1 MLHQSLNVNTLVSVL
16 NEVGAYIFTKDL
28 EGKYT
33 YANSLVLELFDI
45 TIDELIGK
53 DDYYFFTKDEIE
65 HLLENDKR
73 VFNGEIIET
82 EEVLVIKRTG
92 EKRFYITVKKPLYD
106 ENKNIIGMFGISTD
120 ITEQKNLE
128 NKILAQK
135 HFLDTILDNVD
146 AYIYMKDKNRVFRYV
161 NSKVAAL
168 FQRSSDEIIGKV
180 DTDVIPKEVADS
192 FWESDLEVL
201 TKLEKISTEEY
212 FEDENNKSYY
222 WSVKIPYTLED
233 NTPTVL
239 GFSTDITL
247 LKQQE
252 DELKAKDRILYHQAK
267 ISTMGEMIEN
277 IAHQW
282 RQPLTLISS
291 AATGT
296 KLKNEMKILDN
307 EELIE
312 NMENINNQAQYLSN
326 TIEDF
331 RSFFLADNYNIK
343 EVNIKS
349 SIQKTISLIKDAFSD
364 YNIKFLVNV
373 EDDISFNCNE
383 NLFIQAL
390 INILNNSKDVLK
402 HINDMDHEKC
412 VFLDLTSDENNY
424 YIKITDNG
432 NGIKKENLE
441 KIFDPYFTTKHKS
454 QGTGIGLY
462 MTYQII
468 IKHIKTE
475 IDVRNVEF
483 EYKGKTYKGACF
495 SIAIPKS
502 SIIEK
507 VGKRD

>member
-1 MLHQSLNVNTLVSVL
+1 
-16 NEVGAYIFTKDL
+16 
-28 EGKYT
+28 
-33 YANSLVLELFDI
+33 
-45 TIDELIGK
+45 
-53 DDYYFFTKDEIE
+53 
-65 HLLENDKR
+65 
-73 VFNGEIIET
+73 
-82 EEVLVIKRTG
+82 
-92 EKRFYITVKKPLYD
+92 
-106 ENKNIIGMFGISTD
+106 MFGISTD

-146 AYIYMKDKNRVFRYV
+146 AFIFMKDKNRVFRYV
-161 NSKVAAL
+161 NSKVAEL
-168 FQRSSDEIIGKV
+168 FQLPADEIIGKV
-180 DTDVIPKEVADS
+180 DTDIIPKEVADS

-212 FEDENNKSYY
+212 FEDENTKRYY

-239 GFSTDITL
+239 GFSSDITL

-296 KLKNEMKILDN
+296 KLKNEMQILDN

-331 RSFFLADNYNIK
+331 RSFFLSDNYNIK
-343 EVNIKS
+343 KVNIKN
-349 SIQKTISLIKDAFSD
+349 SIEKTSTLIKDAFSD
-364 YNIKFLVNV
+364 LNINFVINIEEEIYFK
-373 EDDISFNCNE
+373 CNE
-383 NLFIQAL
+383 NLFIQSL
-390 INILNNSKDVLK
+390 INILNNAKDALK
-402 HINDMDHEKC
+402 EINELDYDKY
-412 VFLDLTSDENNY
+412 VFLDLISDENNY
-424 YIKITDNG
+424 IIKITDNG
-432 NGIKKENLE
+432 YGIKDENLE

-475 IDVRNVEF
+475 IEVKNVEF
-483 EYKGKTYKGACF
+483 EYKDKTYKGACF
-495 SIAIPKS
+495 SIVIPKS
-502 SIIEK
+502 NITFK
-507 VGKRD
+507 